1 MPDQFLHS
9 TYTVHIG
16 RRHVEMAANRVKE
29 SLPSLPPNN
38 FLLVSQD
45 SSVIQ
50 VWLARLANDQKAK
63 TSAVRHNEQEGR
75 YLYMWNSVVWPLRN
89 IILVQKA
96 IFLRGMPSEPPSC
109 CKLRHALV
117 TKCIMAMIFTRTQA
131 MPRSHLFGCFLN
143 TQHLCSILAPYAYK
157 SVTSLMCAI

>member
-75 YLYMWNSVVWPLRN
+75 YSYMWNSVVWPLRN

-117 TKCIMAMIFTRTQA
+117 TKCNGYDIYQDSSYAQIT
-131 MPRSHLFGCFLN
+131 PIWVLFKHSTLMQYPCA
-143 TQHLCSILAPYAYK
+143 LCL
-157 SVTSLMCAI
+157 